1 MAKKLWKPG
10 TMLNPVP
17 VVMISCRDKEGKD
30 NIITVAWAGTIC
42 SDPPML
48 SVSIRPERHS
58 YNIIKE
64 TGEFCV
70 NLTDVNTCRAT
81 DYCGVKSG
89 KNVDKFKETNL
100 AKENANFINVPLIK
114 ECPVN
119 IECKVKDILELGS
132 HHMFIAEI
140 VGVNVNGELLDTN
153 DKLRLEDANLVAY
166 SHGKYYSLGE
176 ELGFFGY
183 SVAKKDVKRG

>member
-1 MAKKLWKPG
+1 
-10 TMLNPVP
+10 
-17 VVMISCRDKEGKD
+17 
-30 NIITVAWAGTIC
+30 
-42 SDPPML
+42 ML

-58 YNIIKE
+58 YNMIKE

-70 NLTDVNTCRAT
+70 NLVNVDTCRAT

-89 KNVDKFKETNL
+89 RNVDKFKDMNL
-100 AKENANFINVPLIK
+100 TKEKANFINVPLIK

-140 VGVNVNGELLDTN
+140 VGVNVDGELMDAN
-153 DKLRLEDANLVAY
+153 DKFRLEDANLVAY